1 MTKLILVG
9 HECVSFPREMT
20 DKEVRRLV
28 KEETN
33 FSVRRLDNFTLI
45 SLNAVY
51 RLLLNKTTSKTLAL
65 YSGAEYL
72 SVGLFQSVIK
82 AMHANEAIRPFDFIA
97 TVGNAANF
105 YLAKEFNI
113 KGPNI
118 FIGASEK
125 VFLKTSLLAEM
136 DLNLG
141 HSQQAIIVIWLQTE
155 DDWLCHAFIIEPL
168 VLENES
174 AQGRPLKAK
183 SFETSLETVCIDDL
197 LQKSTNIICPAL
209 LNTDF
214 R

>member
-1 MTKLILVG
+1 MLVG
-9 HECVSFPREMT
+9 HECVSFPRDMT

-28 KEETN
+28 KEDTN

-51 RLLLNKTTSKTLAL
+51 RLLLNNPTSKTLAL

-72 SVGLFQSVIK
+72 SVGLFQSVIE
-82 AMHANEAIRPFDFIA
+82 AMHAKEAIRPFDFIA

-118 FIGASEK
+118 FIGASK
-125 VFLKTSLLAEM
+125 NICLKTSLLAEI

-168 VLENES
+168 VLENEP
-174 AQGRPLKAK
+174 AQGC
-183 SFETSLETVCIDDL
+183 SLQAVSIDEL
-197 LQKSTNIICPAL
+197 LQKSATIACPAL
-209 LNTDF
+209 LNINF